1 MHAPY
6 SLQALDARRS
16 VPSKQLGAPG

>member
-16 VPSKQLGAPG
+16 VPSKQLGAP

>member
-16 VPSKQLGAPG
+16 APTKQLGARG